1 MFSVLFL
8 GSSIEI
14 NSNIAARRLAQFVSL
29 LNQEEVNY
37 RADSLREVAAKNR
50 NSYRRLR
57 KELEDLTDHG
67 MLMLKSLQR
76 PEANV
81 MQRLAVQVLC
91 KQLDQAWTYF
101 SRSWKMQDHVYVQYL
116 ELNTFQ
122 VG

>member
-1 MFSVLFL
+1 M
-8 GSSIEI
+8 
-14 NSNIAARRLAQFVSL
+14 AQFVSL